1 MLLQKLFQVIVTE
14 EAASL
19 KHGIPSNFPFAIK
32 EAKYA
37 FRIAKIY
44 LTYIYTEHLRKLL
57 EVICKKIFDSELSL

>member
-1 MLLQKLFQVIVTE
+1 MLRQKLFQLIVTE

-44 LTYIYTEHLRKLL
+44 LTYIYRTFEKAA
-57 EVICKKIFDSELSL
+57 